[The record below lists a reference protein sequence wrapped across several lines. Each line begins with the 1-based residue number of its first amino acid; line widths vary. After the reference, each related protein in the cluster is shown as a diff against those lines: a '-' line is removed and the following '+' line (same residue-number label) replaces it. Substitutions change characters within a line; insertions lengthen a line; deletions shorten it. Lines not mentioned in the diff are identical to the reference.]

1 MQLGLNTNTGM
12 CAVCDLYFVAFHFLG
27 HRQWS
32 TEITKVITNR
42 APGKRLAK
50 QRRIIEG
57 HKGEDKVDF
66 MGNVIREDES
76 KRQ

>member
-1 MQLGLNTNTGM
+1 MLNTNTGM
-12 CAVCDLYFVAFHFLG
+12 YAACDLYFVAFHFLG

-42 APGKRLAK
+42 APGKRLASQTK
-50 QRRIIEG
+50 EDNRGPQRR
-57 HKGEDKVDF
+57 DKVDF
-66 MGNVIREDES
+66 MGNVIRQDES